1 MKIELVCIKDHS
13 KKIVKSGQ
21 IFELSGLKKLD
32 CCGKQIVDVGIK
44 TEYTH
49 IRCHCGENHTTNG
62 IRWVAASLF
71 APLEY
76 NQDEINSLVETLKE
90 KA

>member
-21 IFELSGLKKLD
+21 VFELSGLKKLN
-32 CCGKQIVDVGIK
+32 CCGKQILDVGIK

-49 IRCHCGENHTTNG
+49 IRCHCGESHPTNG
-62 IRWVAASLF
+62 IRWFASNLF
-71 APLEY
+71 TPLEY
-76 NQDEINSLVETLKE
+76 NQSEIDNLLKCSLV
-90 KA
+90 